1 MVDALSGHTSAKNT
15 LGADGLR
22 DGDALSSP
30 TLTNVLQGL
39 RGNGIIRL
47 QDGLYASTR
56 NAVDSQPGAIARVS
70 ATPSFKLIVS
80 GGYAVLDGQLYEFA
94 GGAGSSATVTL
105 SDHGGTALTS
115 GDQSLYVVYVASK
128 GGTDRVYAVGG
139 TPTAIAQ
146 GVYPSLPSDYLS
158 DYDGGSGATNEQVVV
173 LGTVRCAY
181 SSGGTGNNHNVD
193 IIEINDKRHFLRPNP
208 VYMLPITSGNV
219 ENDNNNIPS
228 QVVRTGNT
236 GVHTAAQLR
245 GLLAGSEA
253 GDFGTT
259 ANTSTSLINAGA
271 LWMST
276 SRTGANQGYGASQG
290 SDRANQSMK
299 DELFFAAQENSGT
312 AVVSKRLFSKGVEA
326 PSANIGV
333 TASYTISSHG
343 DQFFIGHVNDGI
355 TVTLEPEK
363 SNGKYLFPE
372 GHTIEVYNTATNL
385 GSDGTTNDGK
395 FIFDSAGVNAS
406 IPATHGGSGT
416 RRKFV
421 FDGSAWIAMPYST
434 GGVSSWLSL
443 DDVDP
448 SSYSGQA
455 GKGVR
460 VNSGATGLEFYTPL
474 TALAGIEDLSSSND
488 DQLTIKDTEI
498 VINED
503 SDASVDF
510 RAESNNQTHMLFVD
524 SSTDHVGVQQSTPL
538 APLQVKGSGHDYA
551 TKVATSFDTST
562 ATTIELFSI
571 HEFRACEVLVEVHNI
586 TDNIYEVAKAVIT
599 HPYTKLV
606 FEADSQAGGNPTN
619 KVLTNVHD
627 SSGASAFNSIN
638 VLRAGM
644 KLSGTQING
653 AASIASVDLSST
665 PKTVTMSHAADA
677 AAAGLAITAQHEPA
691 NDTAV
696 PLTVYSVTQSDSDT
710 TTTGTA
716 QAAYSATVH
725 TNKILLNLKATTD
738 SDNDKMAIRVTW
750 KALTMDMDELDW
762 S

>member
-30 TLTNVLQGL
+30 TLTNALQGL

-47 QDGLYASTR
+47 QEGLFGSTR
-56 NAVDSQPGAIARVS
+56 NAVDGQPGAIAKVS
-70 ATPSFKLIVS
+70 ATPSFKLTVT

-94 GGAGSSATVTL
+94 GGAGGSSTVTL

-128 GGTDRVYAVGG
+128 GGTSRVYAVGG
-139 TPTAIAQ
+139 TPTAVAN

-158 DYDGGSGATNEQVVV
+158 DYDGGSGATNEQVIVI
-173 LGTVRCAY
+173 GTVRCAY

-193 IIEINDKRHFLRPNP
+193 IIEINDKRHFLRPSP
-208 VYMLPITSGNV
+208 VYMFPVTSGNV
-219 ENDNNNIPS
+219 GNDSAGNPS
-228 QVVRTGNT
+228 QVVRVGNT

-245 GLLAGSEA
+245 GLLAGDET

-259 ANTSTSLINAGA
+259 ANTSTNLINAGA

-276 SRTGANQGYGASQG
+276 SRSGSNQGYGPTQG
-290 SDRANQSMK
+290 EDRAGQSMK

-326 PSANIGV
+326 KSATYTT
-333 TASYTISSHG
+333 TAAYIISSHG
-343 DQFFIGHVNDGI
+343 DQFFVGSVNNGI
-355 TVTLEPEK
+355 TITLTPEK
-363 SNGKYLFPE
+363 SNSKYLFPE
-372 GHTIEVYNTATNL
+372 GHVIEIYNTRTNYHNSNQNGKFVFDPDGL
-385 GSDGTTNDGK
+385 NVAITGSDG
-395 FIFDSAGVNAS
+395 
-406 IPATHGGSGT
+406 GSGV
-416 RRKFV
+416 RKKFL
-421 FDGSAWIAMPYST
+421 FDGSAWIEMPYST
-434 GGVSSWLSL
+434 GGVETFLGL
-443 DDVDP
+443 GDV
-448 SSYSGQA
+448 SESTFSGKG

-460 VNSGATGLEFYTPL
+460 VKADASALEFYDAAS
-474 TALAGIEDLSSSND
+474 ALAGIDDQSSGND
-488 DQLTIKDTEI
+488 DQITIKDTEI
-498 VINED
+498 VINDD

-524 SSTDHVGVQQSTPL
+524 SSTDGVGVQQSTPL
-538 APLQVKGSGHDYA
+538 APLQVKGAGHDYA
-551 TKVATSFDTST
+551 TKVVDSFSTGT
-562 ATTIELFSI
+562 ATTIDLYSI
-571 HEFRACEVLVEVHNI
+571 HEFRACEVLIEVHNLS
-586 TDNIYEVAKAVIT
+586 TNKYEVAKGVIT

-619 KVLTNVHD
+619 KILTNVHD
-627 SSGASAFNSIN
+627 SSGASNFDSIN
-638 VLRAGM
+638 VLEAGM
-644 KLSGTQING
+644 KLSGSQMNG
-653 AASIASVDLSST
+653 AASISSVDMSST

-677 AAAGLAITAQHEPA
+677 ASAGLAITAQHEPA

-696 PLTVYSVTQSDSDT
+696 PLTMYSVTQSDSSTSNDGT
-710 TTTGTA
+710 T

-725 TNKILLNLKATTD
+725 TNKIRLNLKAVT
-738 SDNDKMAIRVTW
+738 SNSNGNKMAFRVSW
-750 KALTMDMDELDW
+750 KALALDMDELDW

>member
-1 MVDALSGHTSAKNT
+1 MVDILSGHTSAQNT
-15 LGADGLR
+15 LGGDGLR

-39 RGNGIIRL
+39 KGNGIIRL
-47 QDGLYASTR
+47 QEGLFGSTR
-56 NAVDSQPGAIARVS
+56 NAVNSQPGSIARVS
-70 ATPSFKLIVS
+70 ATPSFKITVT
-80 GGYAVLDGQLYEFA
+80 GGYVVLDGQLYEFA
-94 GGAGSSATVTL
+94 GGAGGSSTVTL
-105 SDHGGTALTS
+105 GDHGGTALSS

-128 GGTDRVYAVGG
+128 GGTSRVYADGG
-139 TPTAIAQ
+139 TPTAVAN
-146 GVYPSLPSDYLS
+146 GLYPTLPSAYLS
-158 DYDGGSGATNEQVVV
+158 DYDGGGGATNEQVVV
-173 LGTVRCAY
+173 LGTVRCTF
-181 SSGGTGNNHNVD
+181 SSGGTGNDHNVD
-193 IIEINDKRHFLRPNP
+193 IIEINDKRHFLRPSPMYMFP
-208 VYMLPITSGNV
+208 VTSGDV
-219 ENDNNNIPS
+219 GNDSNNTAS
-228 QVVRTGNT
+228 QVVRVGNT

-276 SRTGANQGYGASQG
+276 SRSGSNQGYGASQG
-290 SDRANQSMK
+290 SDRASQSMK

-312 AVVSKRLFSKGVEA
+312 AVVSKRLFNKGVEA

-385 GSDGTTNDGK
+385 GSDGSTNDGK
-395 FIFDSAGVNAS
+395 FIFDSTGLNAS

-460 VNSGATGLEFYTPL
+460 VNSGASGLEFYTPL
-474 TALAGIEDLSSSND
+474 AALAGIDDQTSSND

-524 SSTDHVGVQQSTPL
+524 SSTDRVGVQQSTPL
-538 APLQVKGSGHDYA
+538 APLQVKSVGHDSV
-551 TKVATSFDTST
+551 TEVVDSFSTST
-562 ATTIELFSI
+562 ATTVDLYSI
-571 HEFRACEVLVEVHNI
+571 HEFRACEVLIEVHNL
-586 TDNIYEVAKAVIT
+586 TTNKYEVAKAVIT

-606 FEADSQAGGNPTN
+606 FEADTQSGGSANI
-619 KVLTNVHD
+619 LTNVHD
-627 SSGASAFNSIN
+627 STGASNFDAIN
-638 VLRAGM
+638 VLEQGM
-644 KLSGTQING
+644 KLSGNHIN
-653 AASIASVDLSST
+653 ASASINSIDLSST
-665 PKTVTMSHAADA
+665 PKTITMSHTAAS
-677 AAAGLAITAQHEPA
+677 AAAGLSITAQHEPA

-696 PLTVYSVTQSDSDT
+696 PLTVYSVTQSDST
-710 TTTGTA
+710 TNNAGTT

-725 TNKILLNLKATTD
+725 TNKVRLNLKAVA
-738 SDNDKMAIRVTW
+738 SNSNGNKMAFRVSW
-750 KALTMDMDELDW
+750 KALTLDMDELDW